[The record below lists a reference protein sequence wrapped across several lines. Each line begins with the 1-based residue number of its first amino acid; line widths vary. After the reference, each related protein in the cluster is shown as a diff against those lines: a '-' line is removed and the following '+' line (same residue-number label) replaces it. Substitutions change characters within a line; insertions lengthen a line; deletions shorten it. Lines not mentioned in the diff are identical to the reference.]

1 MQSHMLLKGTAAA
14 VAARRLRTIL
24 GPVMSKEGWKW
35 STHEVKHLNTSSGD
49 TVAIGEISYK
59 LKTPRNPELVPVNH
73 MIESMPQTVAQH
85 LRWIMQK
92 DLLGQD
98 VFLIG
103 PPGPLRRS
111 IAMQYLELT
120 KREVEYVAL
129 SRDTTETD
137 LKQRREIRSGTA
149 FYIDQASTKSFLSW
163 CAVRAATKGRI
174 LVLEGLEKAERN
186 VLPVLNNLL
195 ENREMQLEDGRFL
208 MSAQRYD
215 KLLQEHTK
223 EELDQWKIVRVSE
236 DFRVIALG
244 LPVPRYKGNPLD
256 PPLRS
261 RFQARDVY
269 YLPFKDQLEI
279 LYSVGPNVKAERVS
293 QFLSCATTLCSQE
306 SANLGL
312 PDFPVDNLPSA
323 MKVLDLFPMLSAQQL
338 LQRLYP
344 YETMLGKEGRNA
356 VEGVLSRFE
365 LMDGK
370 KQQSPR
376 AVVHVEPG
384 NTGEASVAL
393 SIADKIISFQVPAG
407 SRHPRAPDSS
417 PSFISTPTHA
427 RLLAEMMQSHL
438 VKDMCLIGA
447 KGCGKSVIAKEF
459 AEMLGYS
466 IEPIM
471 LYQYRDGQRELH
483 CVFVDLE
490 KAYDRVPREELWY
503 CMRKSGV
510 AEKYVRVV
518 QDMYER
524 SRTVVRCAV
533 GQTEE
538 FNVEVGLHQGSA
550 LSPFLFAIV
559 MDQLSEEVRQ
569 ESPWTMMFADD
580 IVICSESREQVEE
593 NLERWRFALERRGM
607 KVSRSKT
614 EYMCVDEREGSG
626 TVRLQGEE
634 VKKVQEF
641 KYLGSTVQSNGECGK
656 EDMTARDLLQQ
667 RYTLPNGDTAW
678 RASPLVSAAQEGK
691 LVLLDGIHRVN
702 LGTLAVLSRLL
713 HDRELALYDGTRL
726 LRWDRYLAVKEEL
739 QLNDHE
745 LQERQIFPIHP
756 SFRVI
761 ALAEPPVVGSS
772 SQQWLSPEL
781 LTMFF
786 FHTVRPLAKVEEA
799 AIIHQMTPSVP
810 KEAVEQLL
818 HLTHSLRSTNDPTAQ
833 SLASSLSTRQLLR
846 ICRRLSQY
854 PEESIAHAV
863 NKACLSRFLP
873 SLARSALQKNLA
885 NCSIEEQTDPVTNLE
900 LKQDI
905 TCTIRDGVLTIGKVS
920 APVFSPDEK
929 MKVPDVLFYEN
940 TQHMMIMEDMLKDFL
955 LGEHLLLVGNQGVG
969 KNKIVDRFLHLM
981 NRPREY
987 LQLHRDTTVQTLTLQ
1002 PSVRD
1007 GIIIYEDSPL
1017 VKAVKM
1023 GHILVIDEA
1032 DKAPTNVTCILKTLV
1047 ESGEMILA
1055 DGRRIV
1061 SDPKE
1066 ADGRANVI
1074 TMHPDFRML
1083 VLANRPGFPFLGND
1097 FFGALG
1103 DIFSCHAVDNP
1114 KPKAELAMLK
1124 QYGPDVPDT
1133 VLQKLVAAFGE
1144 LRAMADQG
1152 TITYPYSTR
1161 EVVNIVKH
1169 LQKFPDEGLA
1179 NVVRN
1184 VFDFDTYNKDMR
1196 EVLIA
1201 ALHKHGIPIGAKP
1214 TSVHLAKELP
1224 LPDCKMAGYWTINQ
1238 GGGAR
1243 RKLLCPTESHRIDIK
1258 GPVFLRVQGYP
1269 LERNEARAM
1278 SFTEEDVHWQLPMN
1292 EVNIICDVTTDND
1305 MIYVA
1310 TCNPV
1315 SLYAMR
1321 EQADTL
1327 HSIELYDVFPRTI
1340 SGVWQ
1345 PFITVAALGSPL
1357 KGQVV
1362 LHEEQSNTVL
1372 HVDLA
1377 TGAVRRLVL
1386 SPGKEE
1392 EPIRKTSNWW
1402 NAKDSESASKMCREF
1417 AHKNWILFYKT
1428 DGNQLD
1434 VLDVLEGQVHTIT
1447 LPINVKAVFLVAEDR
1462 WLLIESKTDRKFL
1475 LTKPMHMGA
1484 EESDVCQLHTIS
1496 EDSVSSGFGTSSGM
1510 EPSAPQDVSSE
1521 QLPNENLSAALGQMI
1536 VSPNRLVCDNNTYA
1550 NIVVGF
1556 PDLLSPN
1563 EVYSFQ
1569 RKSSLTEGRGPDMFF
1584 GSSRHTGPAKRANC
1598 VSLVAANQI
1607 VRALPPSQVP
1617 LAEIYP
1623 KDVTPP
1629 LTSAYLEVTDLNTK
1643 KVKYIPVPRTMSM
1656 SPYTAWI
1663 SKVSDTDVLIAPL
1676 GSGGVV
1682 TVDMGGYVR
1691 VWETGLD
1698 NLQRSLLEWRNMIGS
1713 EDGRPVQD
1721 MYERS
1726 RTVVRCAVGQTE
1738 EFKVEVGLH
1747 QGSALSPFLFAIVMD
1762 QLSEEVRQESPWTMM
1777 FADDIVICSESREQ
1791 VEENLE
1797 RWRFVLERRGMK
1809 VSRSKTEY
1817 VCVNEREGS
1826 GTLRLQGE
1834 EVKKVQ
1840 EFKYLGS
1847 TVQSNGECGKE
1858 ITIQRDS
1865 GLDVSAP
1872 KHGKIDPMN
1881 APHVGGN
1888 QWAGGTGG
1896 RDTAGL
1902 GGKGGPYRLDAGHK
1916 VHQISQAE
1924 KDAVPEE
1931 VKRAAREMAEK
1942 AFKARLKEIQMSEYD
1957 AATYERFSGAVR
1969 RQVQSLRII
1978 LDSLQAK
1985 GKERQWLKNQALGE
1999 LDDAKIID
2007 GLTGEKAIYKRRGEL
2022 EPELGTPQ
2030 QKPKRLR
2037 LLADVSGSMY
2047 RFNGVDGRLERSM
2060 EAVCMVME
2068 ALENYEHKFKYDIVG
2083 HSGDGF
2089 DIELVRCDKVPKNNK
2104 QRLTVL
2110 KTMHA
2115 HSQFCMSGDYTLEGT
2130 EHAVKELGREEADE
2144 HFVIVLSDA
2153 NLERY
2158 GISPDRFARVLTSN
2172 PQVHAF
2178 AIFIGSLGDQAER
2191 LQRTLPAGRSFV
2203 AMDTKEIPQILQQ
2216 IFTSTMLSSA

>member
-1 MQSHMLLKGTAAA
+1 MHSRILFKGTAAA
-14 VAARRLRTIL
+14 VAARRIRHIL
-24 GPVMSKEGWKW
+24 GPVMSKEGWNC
-35 STHEVKHLNTSSGD
+35 SAHEVKLLNTSSGD
-49 TVAIGEISYK
+49 TVKIGEISYR

-73 MIESMPQTVAQH
+73 MMEALPQMVTQH

-149 FYIDQASTKSFLSW
+149 FYIDQ
-163 CAVRAATKGRI
+163 CAVRAATEGRI

-215 KLLQEHTK
+215 KLLEEHTK
-223 EELDQWKIVRVSE
+223 EELDAWKIVRVSE

-261 RFQARDVY
+261 RFQARDIY
-269 YLPFKDQLEI
+269 YLPFKDQLEH
-279 LYSVGPNVKAERVS
+279 LYRIGPNVPPERVS
-293 QFLSCATTLCSQE
+293 QLLSFATTLCSQE
-306 SANLGL
+306 SASLNL

-323 MKVLDLFPMLSAQQL
+323 LTVLNRFPMLSSQQL
-338 LQRLYP
+338 VQRLYP
-344 YETMLGKEGRNA
+344 YQAMLGKEGRTA

-365 LMDGK
+365 LTDESTK
-370 KQQSPR
+370 PSPT
-376 AVVHVEPG
+376 AVVNVEFVSG
-384 NTGEASVAL
+384 DHAEQAAVTLNIANQNTT
-393 SIADKIISFQVPAG
+393 FQVPSG
-407 SRHPRAPDSS
+407 TRPIRPPNSS
-417 PSFISTPTHA
+417 PAFIGTPTHD

-447 KGCGKSVIAKEF
+447 KGCGKSMIAREF

-471 LYQYRDGQRELH
+471 LYQ
-483 CVFVDLE
+483 
-490 KAYDRVPREELWY
+490 
-503 CMRKSGV
+503 
-510 AEKYVRVV
+510 
-518 QDMYER
+518 
-524 SRTVVRCAV
+524 
-533 GQTEE
+533 
-538 FNVEVGLHQGSA
+538 
-550 LSPFLFAIV
+550 
-559 MDQLSEEVRQ
+559 
-569 ESPWTMMFADD
+569 
-580 IVICSESREQVEE
+580 
-593 NLERWRFALERRGM
+593 
-607 KVSRSKT
+607 
-614 EYMCVDEREGSG
+614 
-626 TVRLQGEE
+626 
-634 VKKVQEF
+634 
-641 KYLGSTVQSNGECGK
+641 
-656 EDMTARDLLQQ
+656 DMTARDLLQQ

-678 RASPLVSAAQEGK
+678 RASPLVTAAQEGK

-726 LRWDRYLAVKEEL
+726 LRWDRYHTLKEEL
-739 QLNDHE
+739 KLTDQE
-745 LQERQIFPIHP
+745 LQDRSIFPIHP
-756 SFRVI
+756 SFRII
-761 ALAEPPVVGSS
+761 ALAEPPQVGSTT
-772 SQQWLSPEL
+772 QQWLGPEI
-781 LTMFF
+781 LTMFL
-786 FHTVRPLAKVEEA
+786 FHTIKPLAKAEET
-799 AIIHQMTPSVP
+799 AILQGMIPNVP
-810 KEAVEQLL
+810 KEAVEQLQ
-818 HLTHSLRSTNDPTAQ
+818 HLTHSLRKSSDPTAL

-854 PEESIAHAV
+854 PQESVAHAV

-873 SLARSALQKNLA
+873 SLARSSLQKSLV
-885 NCSIEEQTDPVTNLE
+885 NCSIEDQPDPASEQNHLY
-900 LKQDI
+900 
-905 TCTIRDGVLTIGKVS
+905 TCTVKDGLLTIGNIS
-920 APVFSPDEK
+920 APVYSPDEK

-940 TQHMMIMEDMLKDFL
+940 VQHMMVMQDMLKDFL

-1007 GIIIYEDSPL
+1007 GVIVYEDSPL

-1032 DKAPTNVTCILKTLV
+1032 DKAPTNVTCILKALV

-1061 SDPKE
+1061 SDPLE
-1066 ADGRANVI
+1066 AAGRPNAI
-1074 TMHPDFRML
+1074 PMHPDFRMI

-1114 KPKAELAMLK
+1114 KPQAEFAMLK
-1124 QYGPDVPDT
+1124 QYGPGVPDA

-1184 VFDFDTYNKDMR
+1184 VFDFDSYNKDTR
-1196 EVLIA
+1196 EVLIT

-1224 LPDCKMAGYWTINQ
+1224 LPDCKMAGYWAINRD
-1238 GGGAR
+1238 GNTR

-1258 GPVFLRVQGYP
+1258 GPVFLRVQSYP
-1269 LERNEARAM
+1269 SERHETRSM
-1278 SFTEEDVHWQLPMN
+1278 SFTEEQAHWQIPMN
-1292 EVNIICDVTTDND
+1292 EVNIICDVTTAND
-1305 MIYVA
+1305 SIYVA

-1315 SLYAMR
+1315 SLYAMKER
-1321 EQADTL
+1321 GDSVQCV
-1327 HSIELYDVFPRTI
+1327 ELYDIFPRTI

-1345 PFITVAALGSPL
+1345 PFVSVAALGNPL
-1357 KGQVV
+1357 QDQVV
-1362 LHEEQSNTVL
+1362 LHEEQGNTVL
-1372 HVDLA
+1372 HVDLV

-1386 SPGKEE
+1386 SQDKQE
-1392 EPIRKTSNWW
+1392 EPQRKTSNWW
-1402 NAKDSESASKMCREF
+1402 SNKESQPGYKMCKEF
-1417 AHKNWILFYKT
+1417 AHKNWLLFYKEN
-1428 DGNQLD
+1428 GNQLD
-1434 VLDVLEGQVHTIT
+1434 VVDVLEGQVHTIS
-1447 LPINVKAVFLVAEDR
+1447 LPINLTAVFLVAEDR
-1462 WLLIESKTDRKFL
+1462 WLLVESKTDRKFL

-1484 EESDVCQLHTIS
+1484 EDTGVCQLHAIS
-1496 EDSVSSGFGTSSGM
+1496 EDAVDTGFGTSSGM
-1510 EPSAPQDVSSE
+1510 ESTTPQEVSSE
-1521 QLPNENLSAALGQMI
+1521 QLPNENLSTALGQKI
-1536 VSPNRLVCDNNTYA
+1536 ASPNRILCDTNTYA
-1550 NIVVGF
+1550 NVIVGF
-1556 PDLLSPN
+1556 PDLMSPN
-1563 EVYSFQ
+1563 EVYSFK
-1569 RKSSLTEGRGPDMFF
+1569 RSSPLTEGRGPDMFF
-1584 GSSRHTGPAKRANC
+1584 GSSKRTGPPKRVNC
-1598 VSLVAANQI
+1598 VCLLDANQV
-1607 VRALPPSQVP
+1607 VRALPPTQVP
-1617 LAEIYP
+1617 LTEVYP

-1629 LTSAYLEVTDLNTK
+1629 MAAAYLEVTDLNSK
-1643 KVKYIPVPRTMSM
+1643 KLKYIAVPRSSSM
-1656 SPYTAWI
+1656 SPYTVWI
-1663 SKVSDTDVLIAPL
+1663 SKISDTDVVMAPL

-1698 NLQRSLLEWRNMIGS
+1698 SLQRSLLEWRNMIGS
-1713 EDGRPVQD
+1713 EDGRPIQ
-1721 MYERS
+1721 
-1726 RTVVRCAVGQTE
+1726 
-1738 EFKVEVGLH
+1738 
-1747 QGSALSPFLFAIVMD
+1747 
-1762 QLSEEVRQESPWTMM
+1762 
-1777 FADDIVICSESREQ
+1777 
-1791 VEENLE
+1791 
-1797 RWRFVLERRGMK
+1797 
-1809 VSRSKTEY
+1809 
-1817 VCVNEREGS
+1817 
-1826 GTLRLQGE
+1826 
-1834 EVKKVQ
+1834 
-1840 EFKYLGS
+1840 
-1847 TVQSNGECGKE
+1847 

-1865 GLDVSAP
+1865 GLDVSSP
-1872 KHGKIDPMN
+1872 KHGKIDPKN

-1924 KDAVPEE
+1924 KDAVPDE
-1931 VKRAAREMAEK
+1931 VKRAAREMGEK
-1942 AFKARLKEIQMSEYD
+1942 AFKQRLKEIEMSEYD
-1957 AATYERFSGAVR
+1957 ASTYERFSGAVR

-1985 GKERQWLKNQALGE
+1985 GKERQWLRNQALGE

-2022 EPELGTPQ
+2022 EPELGSPQ

-2068 ALENYEHKFKYDIVG
+2068 ALESYEHKFKYDIVG

-2104 QRLTVL
+2104 ERLKVL
-2110 KTMHA
+2110 KNMHA

-2130 EHAVKELGREEADE
+2130 EHAVKELAREEADE

-2158 GISPDRFARVLTSN
+2158 GISPDRFARALTSD
-2172 PQVHAF
+2172 PQVNAF
-2178 AIFIGSLGDQAER
+2178 AIFIGSLGDQADR

-2203 AMDTKEIPQILQQ
+2203 AMDTKQIPQILQQ

>member
-1 MQSHMLLKGTAAA
+1 MHSRVLLKGTAAA
-14 VAARRLRTIL
+14 VAARRIRQIL
-24 GPVMSKEGWKW
+24 GPVMCREGWNCGA
-35 STHEVKHLNTSSGD
+35 HEVKLLNTSSGD
-49 TVAIGEISYK
+49 TVKIGEISYV

-73 MIESMPQTVAQH
+73 MTEALPQMVTQH

-111 IAMQYLELT
+111 VAMQYLELT

-129 SRDTTETD
+129 SRDTMETD

-149 FYIDQASTKSFLSW
+149 FYIDQ
-163 CAVRAATKGRI
+163 CAVRAATEGRI

-215 KLLQEHTK
+215 KLLEEHTK
-223 EELDQWKIVRVSE
+223 EELDAWKIVRVSE

-269 YLPFKDQLEI
+269 YLPFKDQLEH
-279 LYSVGPNVKAERVS
+279 LYTIGPNVPPERVS
-293 QFLSCATTLCSQE
+293 QLLSFATTLCSQE
-306 SANLGL
+306 SASLSL
-312 PDFPVDNLPSA
+312 PDFPVDNLPA
-323 MKVLDLFPMLSAQQL
+323 ALAVLNLFPMLSAQQL
-338 LQRLYP
+338 VQRLYP
-344 YETMLGKEGRNA
+344 YEVMLGKEGRTA
-356 VEGVLSRFE
+356 VEGVLRRFE
-365 LMDGK
+365 LIDGSTK
-370 KQQSPR
+370 PSPT
-376 AVVHVEPG
+376 AVVSVE
-384 NTGEASVAL
+384 SVNGDPAGQAAVTL
-393 SIADKIISFQVPAG
+393 NITNQNITFQVPAG
-407 SRHPRAPDSS
+407 TRPSRPPKSS
-417 PSFISTPTHA
+417 PAFISTPTHD
-427 RLLAEMMQSHL
+427 RLLAEMMRSHL
-438 VKDMCLIGA
+438 VKDICLIGA
-447 KGCGKSVIAKEF
+447 KGCGKSVIAREF

-471 LYQYRDGQRELH
+471 LYQ
-483 CVFVDLE
+483 
-490 KAYDRVPREELWY
+490 
-503 CMRKSGV
+503 
-510 AEKYVRVV
+510 
-518 QDMYER
+518 
-524 SRTVVRCAV
+524 
-533 GQTEE
+533 
-538 FNVEVGLHQGSA
+538 
-550 LSPFLFAIV
+550 
-559 MDQLSEEVRQ
+559 
-569 ESPWTMMFADD
+569 
-580 IVICSESREQVEE
+580 
-593 NLERWRFALERRGM
+593 
-607 KVSRSKT
+607 
-614 EYMCVDEREGSG
+614 
-626 TVRLQGEE
+626 
-634 VKKVQEF
+634 
-641 KYLGSTVQSNGECGK
+641 
-656 EDMTARDLLQQ
+656 DMTARDLLQQ

-678 RASPLVSAAQEGK
+678 RASPLVTAAQEGK

-726 LRWDRYLAVKEEL
+726 LRWDRYQTLKDELKLTHQEL
-739 QLNDHE
+739 QD
-745 LQERQIFPIHP
+745 RSIFPVHP
-756 SFRVI
+756 SFRII
-761 ALAEPPVVGSS
+761 ALAEPPQVGST
-772 SQQWLSPEL
+772 SQQWLGPEI
-781 LTMFF
+781 LTMFL
-786 FHTVRPLAKVEEA
+786 FHTIKPLAKAEETA
-799 AIIHQMTPSVP
+799 VIQGMIPNVP
-810 KEAVEQLL
+810 KEAVEQLQ
-818 HLTHSLRSTNDPTAQ
+818 HLTHSLRKSNDPTAL

-854 PEESIAHAV
+854 PEESVAHAV

-873 SLARSALQKNLA
+873 SLARSALQKSLV
-885 NCSIEEQTDPVTNLE
+885 NCSIEDQPDPASEQSHLY
-900 LKQDI
+900 
-905 TCTIRDGVLTIGKVS
+905 TCTVKDGLLTIGNVS
-920 APVFSPDEK
+920 VPVYSPDEK

-940 TQHMMIMEDMLKDFL
+940 VQHMMVMQDMLKDFL

-1007 GIIIYEDSPL
+1007 GIIVYEDSPL

-1061 SDPKE
+1061 SDPLE
-1066 ADGRANVI
+1066 AAGRPNAI
-1074 TMHPDFRML
+1074 PMHPDFRMI

-1114 KPKAELAMLK
+1114 KPQAEFAMLK
-1124 QYGPDVPDT
+1124 QYGPNVPDAI
-1133 VLQKLVAAFGE
+1133 LQKLVAAFGE

-1184 VFDFDTYNKDMR
+1184 VFDFDSYNKDIR

-1224 LPDCKMAGYWTINQ
+1224 LPDCKMAGYWTISQ
-1238 GGGAR
+1238 GGSTR
-1243 RKLLCPTESHRIDIK
+1243 RKLLCPTESHQIDIK
-1258 GPVFLRVQGYP
+1258 GPVFLRVQSYP
-1269 LERNEARAM
+1269 SERHESRSV
-1278 SFTEEDVHWQLPMN
+1278 SFTEEQAHWQIPMN
-1292 EVNIICDVTTDND
+1292 EVNIVCDVTTAND
-1305 MIYVA
+1305 SIYVA

-1315 SLYAMR
+1315 SLYAMK
-1321 EQADTL
+1321 EKGDSVQCV
-1327 HSIELYDVFPRTI
+1327 ELYDIFPRTI

-1345 PFITVAALGSPL
+1345 PFVSVAALGNPL
-1357 KGQVV
+1357 QDQVV
-1362 LHEEQSNTVL
+1362 LHEEQGNTVL
-1372 HVDLA
+1372 HLDLV

-1386 SPGKEE
+1386 SQDKQE
-1392 EPIRKTSNWW
+1392 EPPRKTSNWW
-1402 NAKDSESASKMCREF
+1402 SNKESQPAYKMCKEF
-1417 AHKNWILFYKT
+1417 AHKNWFLFYKEN
-1428 DGNQLD
+1428 GSQLD
-1434 VLDVLEGQVHTIT
+1434 VVDVLEGQVHTIS
-1447 LPINVKAVFLVAEDR
+1447 LPINLKAVFLVAEDR
-1462 WLLIESKTDRKFL
+1462 WLLVESKTDRKFL

-1484 EESDVCQLHTIS
+1484 EDTGVCQLHAIS
-1496 EDSVSSGFGTSSGM
+1496 EDAVNTGFGTSSGL
-1510 EPSAPQDVSSE
+1510 EATAPQEVSNE
-1521 QLPNENLSAALGQMI
+1521 QLPNENLSTALGQKI
-1536 VSPNRLVCDNNTYA
+1536 VSPNRVLCDTNTYA
-1550 NIVVGF
+1550 NVIVGF
-1556 PDLLSPN
+1556 PDLMSPN
-1563 EVYSFQ
+1563 EVYSFK
-1569 RKSSLTEGRGPDMFF
+1569 RSSPITEGRGPDMFF
-1584 GSSRHTGPAKRANC
+1584 GTSKRTGPAKRVNC
-1598 VSLVAANQI
+1598 VCLLGANQV
-1607 VRALPPSQVP
+1607 VRALPPTQVP
-1617 LAEIYP
+1617 LTEIYP

-1629 LTSAYLEVTDLNTK
+1629 MTAAYLEVTDLNSK
-1643 KVKYIPVPRTMSM
+1643 KLKYIPVPRSSSV
-1656 SPYTAWI
+1656 SPYTVWI
-1663 SKVSDTDVLIAPL
+1663 SKVSDTDVVMAPL

-1691 VWETGLD
+1691 LWETGLD

-1713 EDGRPVQD
+1713 EDGRPIQ
-1721 MYERS
+1721 
-1726 RTVVRCAVGQTE
+1726 
-1738 EFKVEVGLH
+1738 
-1747 QGSALSPFLFAIVMD
+1747 
-1762 QLSEEVRQESPWTMM
+1762 
-1777 FADDIVICSESREQ
+1777 
-1791 VEENLE
+1791 
-1797 RWRFVLERRGMK
+1797 
-1809 VSRSKTEY
+1809 
-1817 VCVNEREGS
+1817 
-1826 GTLRLQGE
+1826 
-1834 EVKKVQ
+1834 
-1840 EFKYLGS
+1840 
-1847 TVQSNGECGKE
+1847 

-1865 GLDVSAP
+1865 GLDVSSP
-1872 KHGKIDPMN
+1872 KHGQIDPKN

-1916 VHQISQAE
+1916 VYQISQAE
-1924 KDAVPEE
+1924 KDAVPDE
-1931 VKRAAREMAEK
+1931 VKRAAREMGEK
-1942 AFKARLKEIQMSEYD
+1942 AFKQRLKEIEMSEYD
-1957 AATYERFSGAVR
+1957 ATTYERFSGAVR

-1985 GKERQWLKNQALGE
+1985 GKERQWLRNQALGE

-2022 EPELGTPQ
+2022 EPELGSPQ

-2068 ALENYEHKFKYDIVG
+2068 ALENYEHKFK
-2083 HSGDGF
+2083 
-2089 DIELVRCDKVPKNNK
+2089 
-2104 QRLTVL
+2104 
-2110 KTMHA
+2110 TMHA

-2130 EHAVKELGREEADE
+2130 EHAMKELAHEEADE

-2158 GISPDRFARVLTSN
+2158 GISPDRFARALTSN
-2172 PQVHAF
+2172 PQVNAF
-2178 AIFIGSLGDQAER
+2178 AIFIGSLGDQADR

-2203 AMDTKEIPQILQQ
+2203 AMDTKQIPQILQQ